1 MEINTVSN
9 TAQNGATAARTRLA
23 TDFDNFLILLT
34 TQLTN
39 QDPLDPLNSNE
50 FVQQLVSFTG
60 VEQAVNTNLN
70 LENMIDLFKAGQ
82 IASAVSYLG
91 TTVET
96 AGNTIRLTDG
106 QAPFSYSLPEAA
118 ASSSITVADDSGT
131 VVFSGPGQT
140 TVGEHQLI
148 WDGRDLNGVLQA
160 DGIYTLKVSAL
171 DNNGGLIPISTR
183 VSGRVTGIE
192 TVDNSIMLTING
204 TQVPIEDVISIREST
219 SAF

>member
-1 MEINTVSN
+1 M
-9 TAQNGATAARTRLA
+9 
-23 TDFDNFLILLT
+23 LT